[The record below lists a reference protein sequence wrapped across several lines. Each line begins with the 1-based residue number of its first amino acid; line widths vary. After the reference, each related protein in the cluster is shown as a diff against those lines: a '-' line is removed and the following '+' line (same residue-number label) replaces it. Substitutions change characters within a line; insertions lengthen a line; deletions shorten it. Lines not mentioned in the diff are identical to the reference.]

1 MPTIAGF
8 CCPTFSVNLRFVD
21 RKLVEPLMICYTT
34 DLLGLMELHHAGQR
48 SPYQIY
54 PQQVQHKLMFGV
66 TGIKAVQKKNRKV
79 LPVERYIKKKGD
91 DIYNPTSEKKIGD
104 GLERKKSKKAEKRR
118 A

>member
-8 CCPTFSVNLRFVD
+8 CCPTFSVNLQFVD
-21 RKLVEPLMICYTT
+21 RKLVEPLMICCTA
-34 DLLGLMELHHAGQR
+34 DLLGLMEIHHSGQR

-66 TGIKAVQKKNRKV
+66 TGIKVVQKKNKKI
-79 LPVERYIKKKGD
+79 LPVERYIKKKGN